1 MQLKDSQL
9 NEVTNQLQLLEYQM
23 AKENRE
29 KLLIERNFRKTLMMK
44 EKQPYAPSATSA
56 QPAFSNVR
64 EDRPSVPSVIPVVK
78 SHHPV
83 SHYRYR
89 DQSPPTSPT
98 PPPNPITN
106 EPSLSRASSFY
117 DRGVPFRSTDVEER
131 TPENNQKSSKDLMK
145 GLIERLSPKATL
157 EDELRTS
164 RAERASISPKRE
176 RMYPK
181 KVEGLRIIKDRIL
194 DQDPDSRPSS
204 SPPNRRSRRV
214 EPDSGKL
221 SDRQVI
227 QTSRMKNQLRS
238 ELAYMKDGKQ
248 SLGEDKTTTNS
259 RNEVRQ
265 GKFRTTSKP
274 LENNHNQDESE
285 EDDDDLMEVRSFSS
299 HGGKDTFFAI
309 TEANNHHQTKDFP
322 QHREIS
328 KDAEKEES
336 EEEESSDDDYLPETK
351 KSLPLKKEINNT
363 NNLEKSKN
371 NAYALRAQLQTNKSS
386 VGRERDSE
394 EDDEE
399 TYEDDF
405 HSTNRASSRQPAS
418 QYRSKPSN
426 RSLLSTAL
434 REKERG
440 FAENEDDDDDGEYI
454 KGKPKSTKALAT
466 SMNQRLTL
474 KDLL

>member
-44 EKQPYAPSATSA
+44 EKQPYAPPATSA

-64 EDRPSVPSVIPVVK
+64 ENRPSVPSVVPVAK
-78 SHHPV
+78 SHNPV

-131 TPENNQKSSKDLMK
+131 TPENHQKSSKDLMK

-194 DQDPDSRPSS
+194 EQDPDSRPST
-204 SPPNRRSRRV
+204 SPPNRRSRRA

-221 SDRQVI
+221 SDRQII

-238 ELAYMKDGKQ
+238 ELSYMKDGKQ
-248 SLGEDKTTTNS
+248 SLDENKTTTIS
-259 RNEVRQ
+259 RQ
-265 GKFRTTSKP
+265 GKFRTASKP
-274 LENNHNQDESE
+274 VENKNNQYESE

-309 TEANNHHQTKDFP
+309 TESNNNHQTKDVP
-322 QHREIS
+322 QNREIS
-328 KDAEKEES
+328 KDVKKEES
-336 EEEESSDDDYLPETK
+336 EEEEESSDDDYLPETK
-351 KSLPLKKEINNT
+351 KSLHSKSEMNNT

-386 VGRERDSE
+386 VRVKDSE
-394 EDDEE
+394 EEDDDEN
-399 TYEDDF
+399 YEDDF
-405 HSTNRASSRQPAS
+405 HSTNRAASRQSSS

-440 FAENEDDDDDGEYI
+440 FAENDDDDDDEDDVFR